1 MKTVSESAVLPCT
14 PDAFW
19 KLFLDE
25 SYMKALFLECLGM
38 KEFAVL
44 ELGDSGR
51 KIRAVPKLNLPAV
64 LQKLIGDS
72 FAYEEHGTLDRARN
86 LWTWKMVQPAKAG
99 GKPQK
104 GIVSTQG
111 KMRVE
116 DAGDGQIRRID
127 EATIEAHV
135 FGIGGMIE
143 STVEKEVRAAWAK
156 EYAFVRK
163 RLTGG

>member
-1 MKTVSESAVLPCT
+1 MKTASESVVLPCT
-14 PDAFW
+14 TDAFW
-19 KLFLDE
+19 KLFFDQ

-44 ELGDSGR
+44 ELGESGR

-86 LWTWKMVQPAKAG
+86 LWTWKMVQPAKTD
-99 GKPQK
+99 GKPKK
-104 GIVSTQG
+104 GIVSTAG
-111 KMRVE
+111 TMRVE
-116 DAGDGQIRRID
+116 PAGEGQIRRSD
-127 EATIEAHV
+127 EVTIEAHV
-135 FGIGGMIE
+135 FGIGGVIE
-143 STVEKEVRAAWAK
+143 STVEKEVRAAWTK
-156 EYAFVRK
+156 EFAFLRQ